1 MNATITSVGGR
12 APPGR
17 KTRTLS
23 AGSRSPGAA
32 PDSRARAR
40 AAAAARPSSGPR
52 AGRRPAHAAAPTS
65 AASRPYTRSSPRS
78 IRSPPIASRARPA
91 APTPAAPPAPAP
103 PVRTRSVVPWLHP
116 LKSWSLR
123 QSRGGST
130 TDGEPALR
138 TICAAAGIDR
148 HLLLVHDPGPSGRA
162 YATRRVGS
170 DPSRD
175 RTSANESPFLLDGKP
190 ARAVVPPPDR

>member
-17 KTRTLS
+17 KTRTPS

-40 AAAAARPSSGPR
+40 AAAAARPSSGRR

-123 QSRGGST
+123 QSRGGSGAPKSPLFHEGSHHLAQVFLAQGAQWWGQRWAVLRKAARIL
-130 TDGEPALR
+130 DVELAPIVLQADLLGLAAEPLSAQ
-138 TICAAAGIDR
+138 
-148 HLLLVHDPGPSGRA
+148 VQ
-162 YATRRVGS
+162 AT
-170 DPSRD
+170 
-175 RTSANESPFLLDGKP
+175 
-190 ARAVVPPPDR
+190 